1 MSKLPDPDDIEVF
14 VGGVEPDPAA
24 FVEAER
30 IIEEYKKRPDH
41 AFKVDEAERIL
52 AALGITAQGH
62 GMPDARSLLEHWH
75 GCVAELLNRD
85 SGAANGTGVDTEGL
99 KVSSN
104 LPREKK
110 N

>member
-1 MSKLPDPDDIEVF
+1 MSKLSEPDDIEVF

-41 AFKVDEAERIL
+41 AFKVEEADRIL
-52 AALGITAQGH
+52 AALGITAQDH
-62 GMPDARSLLEHWH
+62 GMPDAKSLLEHWH

-85 SGAANGTGVDTEGL
+85 SGAANGTGVDKEGL
-99 KVSSN
+99 RVSSY
-104 LPREKK
+104 LPGGKK
-110 N
+110 T